1 LRWVPVQL
9 FQLSFQLSGAMWKL
23 ATTGAHEK

>member
-1 LRWVPVQL
+1 VPVQL